1 MPIFLADR
9 PPRGRLRVAHPLF
22 VALAFT
28 ACSADPPGTD
38 EASQELSAP
47 ALSTLVTG
55 VGATP
60 EGNLAVRF
68 NNTWFSLQASATSP
82 WDVTNSVAATEIGVA
97 PTDTSVTTDDCE
109 CHSADPGRPCTRS
122 ELIQQCGGIIS
133 TPTDETRTYSRW
145 VGPSQYQV
153 KALQTRHNERAIVAS
168 TGLRLG
174 FSADMR
180 FEINVVTPG
189 QP

>member
-55 VGATP
+55 VGA
-60 EGNLAVRF
+60 
-68 NNTWFSLQASATSP
+68 
-82 WDVTNSVAATEIGVA
+82 AATTG
-97 PTDTSVTTDDCE
+97 PPDDCE
-109 CHSADPGRPCTRS
+109 CPPAEPGRPCTRS

-133 TPTDETRTYSRW
+133 TTTDETRTYSLW

-174 FSADMR
+174 FS
-180 FEINVVTPG
+180 
-189 QP
+189 